1 VTVFVWI
8 LLGACIGTGA
18 ALILR
23 VEGRWARLLNV
34 GAGIIGSVGGGFAEG
49 RGGIRAD
56 PWDLNG
62 LIVAAA
68 GATILI
74 GIANLFR
81 HRPVH

>member
-1 VTVFVWI
+1 MTVFVWI
-8 LLGACIGTGA
+8 LLGAAIGIA
-18 ALILR
+18 SAILLR

-34 GAGIIGSVGGGFAEG
+34 AAGIAGAVGGGIAEG
-49 RGGIRAD
+49 RGRIGAD

-68 GATILI
+68 GAIILI

-81 HRPVH
+81 HRPGH

>member
-1 VTVFVWI
+1 MTVFVWI

-18 ALILR
+18 AFILR

-34 GAGIIGSVGGGFAEG
+34 AAGIVGSVGGGFAEG
-49 RGGIRAD
+49 RGRIAAD
-56 PWDLNG
+56 PWDTNG

-68 GATILI
+68 GAIILI